1 MWFRVFVFPV
11 VLKACSGLGAVE
23 LGKQVHGMV
32 IKYGFV
38 GNLYVGKALVDMY
51 ACAANEMAYDA
62 LCFLEMMLEFENLTP
77 NVISWSAVISGFSQ
91 NGYGREA
98 MELMSKML
106 VAGVKPNERTLAS
119 VLPACA
125 RLTSLTL
132 GKELHGYIV
141 RHGYLSNSFVVNGL
155 VDVYRKCFEMGT
167 AFKIF
172 SNYSIKN
179 EAALSQVKLSR
190 SHSSMK
196 YRPKPNSVSIHAH
209 VIKSG
214 FGVDEFIATKL
225 LQLYGKFGRLDALL
239 MFDKM
244 TYKNL
249 YSWKAI
255 LDAHVDS
262 GLNEETCFYFVSL
275 LNNEECGLEFFVF
288 PVVLKACSGLVAVE
302 LGKQVHGMVIK
313 YGFVGNLYVGNALV
327 DMYACAANGMA
338 YDALCFLEMMLEFE
352 NLTPNVI
359 SWSAVIGGFSQNG
372 YDREAMELMSKMLVA
387 GVKPNERTLA
397 SVLPACARL
406 TSLTLGKELH
416 GYIVRHGYL
425 SNSFVVNGL
434 VDVYRKCLEMGTAF
448 KIFSNY
454 SIKNEVS
461 FNTMIVGYSENGEP
475 CKARKLFDEMEIF
488 GFRKGIIAW
497 NSMLSGYVDN
507 FCFHEAWKM
516 FVDVLVEESVEPDSF
531 TIGSVLSACV
541 DKGSLRRGKEIQA
554 QAIVRGLDSDPHVG
568 GALVDMYSKWKD
580 ITAARIAFDSVG
592 EKDVSTWNALIS
604 GYARCNQI
612 QKACRLLQDMKRCDF
627 SPNAYTWNGII
638 AGSVGNGHHESALQL
653 FMDMQTLFLKPDKYT
668 VSITI
673 SACSKLSTI
682 QRGKQLHAY
691 AIRCGYELDA
701 HIGVALL
708 DMYAKCGSIKDAIS
722 VYNRIPNPDIV
733 SQNAMLS
740 AYGMHGYGE
749 EGIDLFNRMID
760 QGYLPDHV
768 TFLSVLT
775 SCVHAGSLESGYQFF
790 NMMESYKVTPSLKH
804 YTCMVDLLSRAG
816 KLDCAYDLMNTMPV
830 TPDAVAW
837 NAFLGGCVIH
847 RDVGLGEI
855 AAEKLVE
862 LEPHNPGHLVLLA
875 NLYASASR
883 WIQLAKTRQFI
894 KDLGM
899 QKSAGCSW
907 IENKYETHVFVA
919 SDTSHQRNE
928 EIYAVMELLRLQMRT
943 LWS

>member
-1 MWFRVFVFPV
+1 MAMATLPTPETASFSVTKHGNRQAALSQVKLSRSHSSMKYRPKPNSVSVTHSLFHACRLTSTTYASVIESCESLKLCKQIHAHVIKSGFGVDEFIATKLLQLYGKFGRLEDALLMFDKMTYKNLFSWKAILDAHVDSGLNEEACFYFVSLLNNEECGLEFFVFPV

-38 GNLYVGKALVDMY
+38 GNLYVG
-51 ACAANEMAYDA
+51 
-62 LCFLEMMLEFENLTP
+62 
-77 NVISWSAVISGFSQ
+77 
-91 NGYGREA
+91 
-98 MELMSKML
+98 
-106 VAGVKPNERTLAS
+106 
-119 VLPACA
+119 
-125 RLTSLTL
+125 
-132 GKELHGYIV
+132 
-141 RHGYLSNSFVVNGL
+141 
-155 VDVYRKCFEMGT
+155 
-167 AFKIF
+167 
-172 SNYSIKN
+172 
-179 EAALSQVKLSR
+179 
-190 SHSSMK
+190 
-196 YRPKPNSVSIHAH
+196 
-209 VIKSG
+209 
-214 FGVDEFIATKL
+214 
-225 LQLYGKFGRLDALL
+225 
-239 MFDKM
+239 
-244 TYKNL
+244 
-249 YSWKAI
+249 
-255 LDAHVDS
+255 
-262 GLNEETCFYFVSL
+262 
-275 LNNEECGLEFFVF
+275 
-288 PVVLKACSGLVAVE
+288 
-302 LGKQVHGMVIK
+302 
-313 YGFVGNLYVGNALV
+313 NALV
-327 DMYACAANGMA
+327 DMYGKCGSMRGAKEVFAAMLQKDCVTWNSLLSACAANGMA

-434 VDVYRKCLEMGTAF
+434 VDVYRKCFEMGTAF

-461 FNTMIVGYSENGEP
+461 FNTMIVGYCENGEP

-488 GFRKGIIAW
+488 GFPKGIISW

-531 TIGSVLSACV
+531 TIGSVLSACA

-722 VYNRIPNPDIV
+722 VYNRIPNSDIV

-928 EIYAVMELLRLQMRT
+928 EIYAVIELLRLQMRT

>member
-51 ACAANEMAYDA
+51 GKCGSMRGAKEV
-62 LCFLEMMLEFENLTP
+62 LRRCF
-77 NVISWSAVISGFSQ
+77 ISGFSQ

-141 RHGYLSNSFVVNGL
+141 RHGYLIDMYGTRLHVRL
-155 VDVYRKCFEMGT
+155 VSLGP
-167 AFKIF
+167 AA
-172 SNYSIKN
+172 S
-179 EAALSQVKLSR
+179 EAALLSWRWRHCRRRRRRASLSQN
-190 SHSSMK
+190 M
-196 YRPKPNSVSIHAH
+196 IHAH

-327 DMYACAANGMA
+327 DMYVSACAANGMA